1 MALTKII
8 RNVSGADRQVI
19 NRVLAN
25 NESFTIPYHLWLE
38 CASDTTLAADISAG
52 NLIVND
58 GTSDLSIAEG
68 LELIQ
73 RFQFDSANKISFDN
87 TTNDFIS
94 TNVQDAIEEAQ
105 NTAVAFSRFT
115 IICTFNGVI
124 SNNQWLGYTESLPG
138 KQVPIRIAYK
148 CRLREIAFSYHRSDL
163 LGIPLG
169 GEQIDGLFK
178 IFKNGLTDPTNVVH
192 TETFSNQVG
201 GKIISGLVIDFNAG
215 DFFVGRWIDQ
225 GDNPSDMSIVYYF
238 EPVQ

>member
-38 CASDTTLAADISAG
+38 CASNTTLAADISAG

-105 NTAVAFSRFT
+105 DTAIAFSRFT
-115 IICTFNGVI
+115 ICTFFDGGI
-124 SNNQWLGYTESLPG
+124 GNNEWLGYTHQIPG
-138 KQVPIRIAYK
+138 NRIPIRLAIK
-148 CRLREIAFSYHRSDL
+148 CRLREISFSYNQANI
-163 LGIPLG
+163 LGIPTG
-169 GEQIDGLFK
+169 GEQVDGLFK
-178 IFKNGLTDPTNVVH
+178 IYKNGLTDPTHVVH
-192 TETFSNQVG
+192 TETFTNQAG
-201 GKIISGLVIDFNAG
+201 GKIVSGLVINFNAG
-215 DFFVGRWIDQ
+215 DFFVGRWTDT
-225 GDNPSDMSIVYYF
+225 GDNPSDMAVVYYF